1 MLRVE
6 RLRYLRQL
14 VQAAPDVLWALIR
27 AEPLFLSEAR
37 DSLAWLFRR
46 LSATIPLGD
55 PDEHWPAWADLMCR
69 SPGRFRGW
77 VKRAAAQ
84 EVLRLTAHAAFHA
97 CRSFLAPYCAN
108 DAGARAR
115 DGPTCFVEACLPCR
129 KAFVDRVSWACH
141 ASKVHGY
148 RTRATE
154 LTKGL
159 PQAWCSGCGKMFANA
174 ARMKRHAF
182 ATPSCQL
189 AWGSFLPAEGAS
201 LAPLHPSAPPAQL
214 PGRFAASHAED
225 RPGDV
230 ECHPGLLDAL
240 LSLDAADDSSA
251 WEVVVDFVAP
261 IDHLRHTVRTWR
273 SHERAQG
280 FAPETADNLL
290 LLLDPDL
297 CCDHFPAQAPLSL

>member
-1 MLRVE
+1 MGPLPQNFVFDVPANPVRAKGGE
-6 RLRYLRQL
+6 SALHWCDHECL
-14 VQAAPDVLWALIR
+14 VAIAGPAHRACSGLSVSDTCDSLSKRRRTFCALIR
-27 AEPLFLSEAR
+27 AEPLFLSEVR
-37 DSLAWLFRR
+37 GSLAWLFRR

-77 VKRAAAQ
+77 VKRAAAL
-84 EVLRLTAHAAFHA
+84 EVLRLTAHAAFQA
-97 CRSFLAPYCAN
+97 CRSFLAPYCASH
-108 DAGARAR
+108 AGARAR

-159 PQAWCSGCGKMFANA
+159 PQAWCSGCGKMFANV
-174 ARMKRHAF
+174 ARIKRHVF
-182 ATPSCQL
+182 VTPSCQL

-225 RPGDV
+225 RSQEMLSVIRVSWIPFSVSMPRTIQVPG
-230 ECHPGLLDAL
+230 
-240 LSLDAADDSSA
+240 
-251 WEVVVDFVAP
+251 
-261 IDHLRHTVRTWR
+261 R
-273 SHERAQG
+273 
-280 FAPETADNLL
+280 
-290 LLLDPDL
+290 
-297 CCDHFPAQAPLSL
+297 